1 METGQGLTDNI
12 VKILQA
18 AAMAAIT
25 DGSEHIAHKHLD
37 NIEYIMD
44 DLCIALRD
52 VDQLERE
59 GGFA

>member
-1 METGQGLTDNI
+1 
-12 VKILQA
+12 
-18 AAMAAIT
+18 MAAIT